1 MNEEVLIIIS
11 TSIIILMV
19 VIILFK
25 SLRGIHENIELDTPS
40 YIVFTTIPSRL
51 RTQWFKENLSR
62 RIKLAGNSVVVLN
75 VPYKSLKGED
85 YIIPDEV
92 SSLQGPNFMILRCP
106 KDLGPITKIIPI
118 LETVTIPDRAIIMV
132 CDDDIR
138 YRSATF
144 SLLKESIIKNPEAIS
159 SMCLPFEGN
168 FDEIAGYTGYGFI
181 KKTMK
186 GLTSLDIP
194 KACQRIDDDVI
205 QQYVKYHKIKVV
217 VVKYPGHFTGKQ
229 TDSLGNYGWAGCS
242 GYTTPIEPH
251 PEWEEL
257 RSDNRTE
264 IRKNCIPLLR
274 KNLALK

>member
-25 SLRGIHENIELDTPS
+25 SLRGRHENIRLDTPS

-144 SLLKESIIKNPEAIS
+144 SLLKESIIKNPDAIS
-159 SMCLPFEGN
+159 SMC
-168 FDEIAGYTGYGFI
+168 DDKITGYTGYGFI

-217 VVKYPGHFTGKQ
+217 VVKYPGHFTGLQ

-242 GYTTPIEPH
+242 GYTTSIEPH

-274 KNLALK
+274 KNLAMK